1 MKSLSIAGLVAGLS
15 VTASVAHAQPA
26 QLQGSDTLFGAVTQA
41 ITAAQLDSVLHYIG
55 GGSGTGEN
63 GLIAGTQGIAPMS
76 RTLSTAAINALND
89 QGVTPVIH
97 VIGLDGVSLFVQADP
112 AAPHGTCID
121 IPTLRA
127 IYLCQITD
135 WEDVPMCGTSGPR
148 RPGPIHP
155 LARNG
160 LSGTTDT
167 FKTLISYPIATTNGN
182 ANWPSCVTEVQT
194 TDDIASGTSTD
205 ASAIGFAGLSG
216 GRPTNTALQISATA
230 TSTPIAPTQTTIRN
244 FSYPLARRLY
254 VNAVDGGRIPSD
266 DEQALLDAMLTRSF
280 MDPILTANEFITC
293 PARCP

>member
-15 VTASVAHAQPA
+15 VTATVAHAQPA

-55 GGSGTGEN
+55 GGSGTGES

-97 VIGLDGVSLFVQADP
+97 VIGLDGVSMWVKSDSSVTA
-112 AAPHGTCID
+112 ID
-121 IPTLRA
+121 IPTIRD
-127 IYLCQITD
+127 IYLCNITD
-135 WEDVPMCGTSGPR
+135 WSGVPNSGKT
-148 RPGPIHP
+148 GPITVY
-155 LARNG
+155 ARNG

-182 ANWPSCVTEVQT
+182 ANWPACVNEVQT
-194 TDDIASGTSTD
+194 TDDIATHTSTE
-205 ASAIGFAGLSG
+205 AGAIGFAGLSA
-216 GRPTNTALQISATA
+216 GRPANRALAVAA
-230 TSTPIAPTQTTIRN
+230 TSMSTAILPSQDTIRK
-244 FSYPLARRLY
+244 FSYPLSRRLY
-254 VNAVDGGRIPSD
+254 INAVDGGRIPSD